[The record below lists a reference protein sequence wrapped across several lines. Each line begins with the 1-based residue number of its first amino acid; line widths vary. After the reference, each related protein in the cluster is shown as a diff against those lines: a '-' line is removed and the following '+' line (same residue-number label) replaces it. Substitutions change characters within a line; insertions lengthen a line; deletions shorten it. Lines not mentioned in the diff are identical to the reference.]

1 MAAMPP
7 PDDAPE
13 QPGERRLSRPPSDR
27 YREVE
32 DPDAAPQ
39 AATARPGS
47 PARGVAFAVV
57 AALVGAA
64 LTVVLGG
71 RLTISAGLLVVAAI
85 TGRATALALVAGAG
99 ASLPR
104 TRRAWLAAGIAVGGV
119 LLGQVGLWLYARTE
133 GGVLAF
139 PDYLGQTFGLLVPV
153 QVALALVIAWWSAR

>member
-1 MAAMPP
+1 MAAMSP

-47 PARGVAFAVV
+47 PARGVAFALV

-71 RLTISAGLLVVAAI
+71 RLTISAGLLVVAAL
-85 TGRATALALVAGAG
+85 TGRAVALALVAGAG
-99 ASLPR
+99 ASLR
-104 TRRAWLAAGIAVGGV
+104 SSRRAWLAAGIAVGGV
-119 LLGQVGLWLYARTE
+119 VLGQVGLWLYARTE
-133 GGVLAF
+133 GGVLAL
-139 PDYLGQTFGLLVPV
+139 PDYLGQTFGLLVAI
-153 QVALALVIAWWSAR
+153 QVVLALAIAWWSAR